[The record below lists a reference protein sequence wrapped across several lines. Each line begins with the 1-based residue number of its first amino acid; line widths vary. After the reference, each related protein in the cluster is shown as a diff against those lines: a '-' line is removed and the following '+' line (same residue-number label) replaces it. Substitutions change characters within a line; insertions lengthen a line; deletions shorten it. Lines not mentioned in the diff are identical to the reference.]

1 MGSAIRAFQ
10 QLKSALKADYD
21 QTCRYG
27 DKYHSERSQP
37 RNLPAD
43 IVQKIGLQM
52 LAAVRLMQAMQ
63 AAKLPILPQVVSRL
77 IRHVY
82 GAEIHWRAKIEPGV
96 AIVHGCGL
104 VISHAASVGSG
115 TILFQNVTLGES
127 MDPDTRQI
135 GAPTIGRDVHIGPG
149 ATIIGPVTVGDRTKI
164 MAGAVL
170 THSVPPD
177 SLVRPSDT
185 IIATRRSAKKD
196 SFEPADTNTA

>member
-1 MGSAIRAFQ
+1 MRAFQ
-10 QLKSALKADYD
+10 LLKTAITADHI
-21 QTCRYG
+21 QTSRYG
-27 DKYHSERSQP
+27 DKYHSDRSQS
-37 RNLPAD
+37 RNLPSD

-52 LAAVRLMQAMQ
+52 LAAVRLMQAME
-63 AAKLPILPQVVSRL
+63 AAKWPIMPQVMSRL
-77 IRHVY
+77 IRYCY

-127 MDPDTRQI
+127 MDADTRQI

-149 ATIIGPVTVGDRTKI
+149 ATILGPVTVGDRSKI

-170 THSVPPD
+170 TRSVPPD
-177 SLVRPSDT
+177 SLVRPSDA
-185 IIATRRSAKKD
+185 IIATRRSAAKD
-196 SFEPADTNTA
+196 PLSSDAAPE